1 MAKLRMTYKNLK
13 ALRKSKE
20 YQALLVDL
28 VSVGVVPKAT
38 AEGLLGY
45 NIPANLII
53 DDESSGTDNP
63 VTDDDEGGS
72 GSTDKD
78 PVVTSK
84 VTLLNFDGEEWL
96 TAEYDLT
103 DDPTGEGILTFA
115 KDVFDYDALNTITVV
130 ELSPEYVEGETSLNN
145 KYAPLDPQPEILE
158 SGMLVGVYYTNA
170 APGAGTQGTV
180 VSGGGNSGTPP
191 LDPSTSGGN

>member
-63 VTDDDEGGS
+63 ITDGGKKPDN
-72 GSTDKD
+72 T
-78 PVVTSK
+78 
-84 VTLLNFDGEEWL
+84 VTLLYFNDKGKENSAWL

-103 DDPTGEGILTFA
+103 DGHTAIDICNFA
-115 KDVFDYDALNTITVV
+115 KAEFSDDSLNTIVFV
-130 ELSPEYVEGETSLNN
+130 EENPEYVEGESIIITKYKLLN
-145 KYAPLDPQPEILE
+145 PQPETIE
-158 SGMLVGVYYTNA
+158 PGMLIKVYSKQPETV
-170 APGAGTQGTV
+170 AG
-180 VSGGGNSGTPP
+180 
-191 LDPSTSGGN
+191 